1 MYIHMLIYIL
11 RIFLFVINGQ
21 SWVPPAMSIRILES
35 ARNDT
40 EKDKPI
46 QGLYEKWATPI
57 IFLLNF

>member
-21 SWVPPAMSIRILES
+21 SWVPPGMSIRILES

-40 EKDKPI
+40 KKDKPI
-46 QGLYEKWATPI
+46 QGLYEKRATPI